1 MAVLS
6 ELIRHLSVAPEV
18 VVEAVD
24 LVVAVEAEG
33 KCRAVTLFMQ
43 QY

>member
-24 LVVAVEAEG
+24 LVVAVEVEG
-33 KCRAVTLFMQ
+33 KCPVATSFMKK
-43 QY
+43 Y